1 MTVWAIH
8 SSCEKELFKVKTL
21 EVLSLKKYFPIRKG
35 FLVKR
40 IVNYVKAV
48 DDVSFAVEKGK
59 TFALVGESGCGKTTT
74 AKTVLR
80 LTNPTAGRV
89 IVDGDDTTYYFMNTK
104 EAISYLKTTY
114 VDIFRK
120 MKISLSPDEIIN
132 TLEDVDKRYAEI
144 FFKKAKEDENRF
156 YRALLEDLEEK
167 RMKFRRKIQIVFQ
180 DPMSSLNP
188 RMTVGD
194 ILTEPILFHGLAKT
208 REEAI
213 DMARELLLSV
223 GLKDYHLERYPH
235 QFSGGQRQRIAIARA
250 ISINP
255 EIVILDEPT
264 ASLDVSVQAQVINLF
279 LKLQDENGFTYLF
292 ISHDLGLVRFISHE
306 VGIMYLGRIVEMGDT
321 DEIFDNPLHPYTQAL
336 LSAVPVPDPKVERT
350 RKRIILRGSV
360 PSPIN
365 RPTGCFF
372 HPRCPYKMPVC
383 EREYPVMKEVSPNH
397 WVACHLHSS

>member
-1 MTVWAIH
+1 M
-8 SSCEKELFKVKTL
+8 KTL

-35 FLVKR
+35 FLVKK
-40 IVNYVKAV
+40 IVGYVKAV
-48 DDVSFAVEKGK
+48 DDISFSVEKGK

-80 LTNPTAGRV
+80 LTNPTAGRIV
-89 IVDGDDTTYYFMNTK
+89 VDGDDTTYYFMK
-104 EAISYLKTTY
+104 EKHAVSYLKLTY
-114 VDIFRK
+114 VDIFNE
-120 MKISLSPDEIIN
+120 MKKNLSSDQILN
-132 TLEDVDKRYAEI
+132 TLDGVDKKYAEI
-144 FFKKAKEDENRF
+144 FFKKADGDENKF
-156 YRALLEDLEEK
+156 YRLILSDIEKK
-167 RMKFRRKIQIVFQ
+167 RMNFRRKIQIVFQ

-208 REEAI
+208 SQEAMDI
-213 DMARELLLSV
+213 AKNLLLSV
-223 GLKDYHLERYPH
+223 GLKEYHLERYPH

-279 LKLQDENGFTYLF
+279 LKLQEEMGFTYLF

-306 VGIMYLGRIVEMGDT
+306 VGIMYLGRIVEMGNT

-336 LSAVPVPDPKVERT
+336 LSAVPIPDPKVERA
-350 RKRIILRGSV
+350 RERIILKGGV

-365 RPTGCFF
+365 RPVGCFF
-372 HPRCPYKMPVC
+372 HPRCPYKMPIC

>member
-1 MTVWAIH
+1 M
-8 SSCEKELFKVKTL
+8 KTL

-35 FLVKR
+35 FLVKK
-40 IVNYVKAV
+40 IVDYVKAV

-89 IVDGDDTTYYFMNTK
+89 IVDGDDTTYYFMKTK
-104 EAISYLKTTY
+104 EAISYLKATY

-120 MKISLSPDEIIN
+120 MKTSFSPDEIIN
-132 TLEDVDKRYAEI
+132 TLDGVDKKYAEI
-144 FFKKAKEDENRF
+144 FFKKVGESEDRF
-156 YRALLEDLEEK
+156 YRALLENTEEK

-194 ILTEPILFHGLAKT
+194 ILTEPILFHGLAKN

-213 DMARELLLSV
+213 DMARELLRNV

-279 LKLQDENGFTYLF
+279 LKLQEENGFTYLF

-336 LSAVPVPDPKVERT
+336 LSAVPVPDPKIERS
-350 RKRIILRGSV
+350 RKRIILKGGV

-383 EREYPVMKEVSPNH
+383 EKEYPLMKEVSPNH